1 MKKTILILIL
11 LTISIGLFAGC
22 SNTSE
27 KTDVTANDKPDI
39 TANDKPD
46 ITASEIDVREIAYN
60 QLSTSNQERIQG
72 TWQDAKLSDI
82 TLRKEMGN
90 INDDSYIGKEVY
102 LVDFSAEVYT
112 TNNIIV
118 YIGKD
123 NYNLIGYGY
132 VD

>member
-1 MKKTILILIL
+1 MKKTILILIS

-27 KTDVTANDKPDI
+27 KTDV

-90 INDDSYIGKEVY
+90 INDDSYIGKDVY

-118 YIGKD
+118 YIGTD
-123 NYNLIGYGY
+123 NYKLIGYGY